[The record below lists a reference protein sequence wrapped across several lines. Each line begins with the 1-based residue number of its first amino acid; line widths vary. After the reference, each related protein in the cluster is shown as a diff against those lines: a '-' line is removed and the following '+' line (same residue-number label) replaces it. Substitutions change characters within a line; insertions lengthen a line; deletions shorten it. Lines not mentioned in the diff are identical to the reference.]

1 MSNFDSSM
9 EPMLEMFIFESTSLL
24 TQLDE
29 ILLKTEKSKL
39 FTLEDI
45 NEIFRIMHTI
55 KGSSAMMG
63 VENIA
68 SIAHSVEDMFFVI
81 RENTDK
87 ASQDSDTLFELVFQA
102 SDFMTQE
109 MEKIQN
115 DQPADGVCEEL
126 KGNLKLFTNKLTG
139 LEETPNLSDK
149 DTTPEQS
156 KDIDLSNLMTVK
168 VTFQDGCKMENLRA
182 FMIVNKL
189 KDHCEH
195 LIFSPNDIE
204 TNSNSSAV
212 ILEQGFIISFKN
224 NNTTTDEEILQMI
237 ENSMNVDH
245 YILIENSRNSE
256 IPKEPTA
263 TKEPSAS
270 TIQDVNA
277 SLVQT
282 KDIAPTAT
290 KQQSIISVNLQ
301 KLNEL
306 MDIVGEIVITE
317 SMVTSSPDLKGLLLD
332 NFQKSARQ
340 LRKLTDELQNIAMSI
355 RMVPVSTTFNKMQ
368 RIVRDVCKKLDK
380 KADLILIGEETEV
393 DKTIIDNLSDP
404 LMHMIR
410 NAMDHA
416 IEMPEERAAVGKNET
431 GQVVLCA
438 HNTGGEVIIT
448 ISDDGR
454 GLCTEK
460 ILAKAK
466 ANGLL
471 SKDESEYSEKEV
483 FNMIMLPGFSTKES
497 VTEFS
502 GRGVGMDV
510 VKKNIEKVG
519 GIVTVESKL
528 GVGTNFLIKIP
539 LTLAIIDGM
548 EISVGHSIYTL
559 PINTIKEAFKVTAEQ
574 VIKDT
579 ENSEMIMI
587 REQCYP
593 VIRLHDLYSIH
604 TQVTNLEDG
613 IVIMVES
620 EEKTAC
626 LFVDKL
632 IGEQKVVVKPL
643 PVYLN
648 QFNIKENGIS
658 GCTILGDGSI
668 SLILD
673 IQGIINMF

>member
-39 FTLEDI
+39 FASEDI

-68 SIAHSVEDMFFVI
+68 AIAHSVEDMFFVI
-81 RENTDK
+81 RENADK

-115 DQPADGVCEEL
+115 DQPADGVCDDL

-139 LEETPNLSDK
+139 LEETPNLSHK
-149 DTTPEQS
+149 DSTPQQS
-156 KDIDLSNLMTVK
+156 IDINSSDLMSVK

-182 FMIVNKL
+182 FMIINKL
-189 KDHCEH
+189 KDHCDH

-204 TNSNSSAV
+204 TNSNSSDV
-212 ILEQGFIISFKN
+212 ILNQGFIISFKN
-224 NNTTTDEEILQMI
+224 NNATTNEEILQMI

-282 KDIAPTAT
+282 KNTTPTAT

-368 RIVRDVCKKLDK
+368 RIVRDICKKLDK
-380 KADLILIGEETEV
+380 KAELILIGEETEV

-431 GQVVLCA
+431 GQVILCA
-438 HNTGGEVIIT
+438 QNTGGEVVIT

-460 ILAKAK
+460 ILTKAK

-548 EISVGHSIYTL
+548 EISVGRSTYTL
-559 PINTIKEAFKVTAEQ
+559 PINNIKEAFKITAEQ

-593 VIRLHDLYSIH
+593 VIRLHDLYSID

-648 QFNIKENGIS
+648 QFNIKESGIS

>member
-29 ILLKTEKSKL
+29 ILLKTEKSKV

-55 KGSSAMMG
+55 KGSSAMMD

-68 SIAHSVEDMFFVI
+68 AIAHSVEDMFFVI
-81 RENTDK
+81 RENTEK
-87 ASQDSDTLFELVFQA
+87 ASQDSETLFELVFEA

-109 MEKIQN
+109 MDKIQN
-115 DQPADGVCEEL
+115 DLPADGAYAQL
-126 KGNLKLFTNKLTG
+126 KDNLKLFTNKLNG
-139 LEETPNLSDK
+139 IEETTSPKKEHISNVKSANIDSSSL
-149 DTTPEQS
+149 TTA
-156 KDIDLSNLMTVK
+156 K
-168 VTFQDGCKMENLRA
+168 VTFEEGCKMENLRA
-182 FMIVNKL
+182 FMIINKL

-204 TNSNSSAV
+204 TNSSSANV

-224 NNTTTDEEILQMI
+224 NGTTTNEEILKMIETSMNVENYLLIENNRNSEVDKTTQEPTVNPVQDANATLTQAKNTTT
-237 ENSMNVDH
+237 
-245 YILIENSRNSE
+245 
-256 IPKEPTA
+256 TGA
-263 TKEPSAS
+263 
-270 TIQDVNA
+270 
-277 SLVQT
+277 
-282 KDIAPTAT
+282 

-301 KLNEL
+301 KLDEL

-355 RMVPVSTTFNKMQ
+355 RMVPVSTAFNKMQ
-368 RIVRDVCKKLDK
+368 RIVRDISKKLDK

-416 IEMPEERAAVGKNET
+416 IEMPDERIAVGKNAT
-431 GQVVLCA
+431 GQVILSA
-438 HNTGGEVIIT
+438 QNTGGEVVIT

-454 GLCTEK
+454 GLCAEK

-483 FNMIMLPGFSTKES
+483 FNMIMLPGFSTKEN

-548 EISVGHSIYTL
+548 EISVGSSTYTL
-559 PINTIKEAFKVTAEQ
+559 PINNIKEAFKVSADQ
-574 VIKDT
+574 LIRDT

-587 REQCYP
+587 RGQCYP
-593 VIRLHDLYSIH
+593 IIRLHDLYSIQ
-604 TQVTNLEDG
+604 TQITNLEDG
-613 IVIMVES
+613 IVIMIES

-643 PVYLN
+643 PIYLN
-648 QFNIKENGIS
+648 QFNIKESGIS